1 MLSKIRIYIRM
12 EIADSSFA
20 NNEGGEAG
28 REKPIQ
34 SDKVHL
40 ITELVG
46 QCPLTLSTF
55 CYANF

>member
-1 MLSKIRIYIRM
+1 M